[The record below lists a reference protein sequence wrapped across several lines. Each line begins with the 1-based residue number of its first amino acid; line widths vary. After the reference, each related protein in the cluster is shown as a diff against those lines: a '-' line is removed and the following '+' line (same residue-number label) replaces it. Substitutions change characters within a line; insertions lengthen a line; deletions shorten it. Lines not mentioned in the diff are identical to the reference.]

1 MKAIA
6 VHKPEDFQAYA
17 TYRIDNNRL
26 GVIESLRKSGVN
38 IVDTAN
44 RDVVGRLLL
53 TTYAKDNQKAINI
66 LKDVPYNAQANNW
79 TTSVGFVNY
88 MDNYFNDLQKE
99 GKAKLAG
106 VKMSSNFGIKDFAN
120 VGTYM
125 GDLLSGSTNQ
135 NTVKTTTTSATPV
148 SSGTK
153 TTIIL
158 VGVGLT
164 VILAGTILFMK
175 TKN

>member
-26 GVIESLRKSGVN
+26 GVIESIRKSGVN

-44 RDVVGRLLL
+44 RDIVGRLLL
-53 TTYAKDNQKAINI
+53 TTYAKDNQKAIDI
-66 LKDVPYNAQANNW
+66 LKAVPYNPQANNW
-79 TTSVGFVNY
+79 TTSVAFVDY
-88 MDNYFNDLQKE
+88 MDSYFNDLEKE

-106 VKMSSNFGIKDFAN
+106 VKMSSNFGIRDFAN
-120 VGTYM
+120 VGTYL
-125 GDLLSGSTNQ
+125 GDFLSGSTDIKKV
-135 NTVKTTTTSATPV
+135 TTSTSAPTPIDPKTTTT
-148 SSGTK
+148 
-153 TTIIL
+153 IML

-164 VILAGTILFMK
+164 VVVVTAILFIK
-175 TKN
+175 SK